1 MYSFNIHINC
11 ECISLFNYLKVL
23 NNCLCTVFTVSIY
36 NTFLCNNWYTFILR
50 LVDRVQQIKHKK
62 RFYSWHS
69 KNAFLYLKVSV
80 QILEINLMFPSPSGR
95 NLVVSFGSQIGH
107 IKTRKPGCQRKKKK
121 KADVKSRREGK

>member
-23 NNCLCTVFTVSIY
+23 YNCLCTIFTVSIYY
-36 NTFLCNNWYTFILR
+36 NTFLCNNRYTFILQ
-50 LVDRVQQIKHKK
+50 LVARVQQIKHKK

-69 KNAFLYLKVSV
+69 KNAFLYLKVNV

-95 NLVVSFGSQIGH
+95 NLVSSFFWQ
-107 IKTRKPGCQRKKKK
+107 PGRSHKDE
-121 KADVKSRREGK
+121 KAGLQKEEEEES